1 MYMKKKASIIISVI
15 LIILISAGGYT
26 ANMFGVFSEG
36 NKGQYSEVNEMQTQS
51 VLKGKTIIFL
61 GSSVTFG
68 YGSLGESFVDFLEA
82 SDGIIPI
89 KEAVSG
95 TTLADLKSSSYVSRM
110 KTIDVSLKADAFI
123 CQLSTND
130 ATKKVPLGEI
140 SESFNLSEFDTKTV
154 AGATEYIIAYA
165 KKTWDCPVIF
175 FTQAKYESAEYEKM
189 TELLYAIK
197 EKWDIDIIDLWN
209 NESINSI
216 SEEERKLY
224 LVDSIHPTKAGYR
237 DWWLPEFQSAL
248 YKTVR

>member
-1 MYMKKKASIIISVI
+1 MKKKASIIISVI

-36 NKGQYSEVNEMQTQS
+36 NKGQYSEVNEMQTES

-140 SESFNLSEFDTKTV
+140 SEGFNLSDFDTKTV

-189 TELLYAIK
+189 TELLYEIK
-197 EKWDIDIIDLWN
+197 EKWDIEIIDLWN
-209 NESINSI
+209 NESINNI

-248 YKTVR
+248 YTTVR

>member
-1 MYMKKKASIIISVI
+1 MKKKASIIISVI

-51 VLKGKTIIFL
+51 ILKGKTIIFL

-140 SESFNLSEFDTKTV
+140 SEGFNLSEFDTKTV

-175 FTQAKYESAEYEKM
+175 FTQAKYDSAEYEKM
-189 TELLYAIK
+189 TELLYEIK
-197 EKWDIDIIDLWN
+197 EKWDIEIIDLWN
-209 NESINSI
+209 NESINNI
-216 SEEERKLY
+216 SEEERNLY

>member
-1 MYMKKKASIIISVI
+1 MKKKAIIIISVI

-51 VLKGKTIIFL
+51 ILKGKTIIFL

-140 SESFNLSEFDTKTV
+140 SEGFNLSEFDTKTV

-165 KKTWDCPVIF
+165 KKTWNCPVIF

-189 TELLYAIK
+189 TELLYEIK
-197 EKWDIDIIDLWN
+197 EKWDIEIIDLWN
-209 NESINSI
+209 NESINNI

>member
-1 MYMKKKASIIISVI
+1 MKKKAIIIISVI

-51 VLKGKTIIFL
+51 ILKGKTIIFL

-140 SESFNLSEFDTKTV
+140 SEGFNLSEFDTKTV

-165 KKTWDCPVIF
+165 KKTWNCPVIF
-175 FTQAKYESAEYEKM
+175 FTQAKYDSAEYEKM
-189 TELLYAIK
+189 TELLYEIK
-197 EKWDIDIIDLWN
+197 EKWDIEIIDLWN
-209 NESINSI
+209 NESINNI

>member
-1 MYMKKKASIIISVI
+1 MKKKAIIIISVI

-51 VLKGKTIIFL
+51 ILKGKTIIFL

-140 SESFNLSEFDTKTV
+140 SEGFNLSEFDTKTV

-175 FTQAKYESAEYEKM
+175 FTQAKYDSAEYEKM
-189 TELLYAIK
+189 TELLYEIK
-197 EKWDIDIIDLWN
+197 EKWDIEIIDLWN
-209 NESINSI
+209 NESINNI
-216 SEEERKLY
+216 SEEERNLY

>member
-1 MYMKKKASIIISVI
+1 MKKKASIIISVI

-36 NKGQYSEVNEMQTQS
+36 NKGQYRKVNEMQTQS

-140 SESFNLSEFDTKTV
+140 SEGFNLSEFDTKTV

-175 FTQAKYESAEYEKM
+175 FTQAKYDSAEYEKM
-189 TELLYAIK
+189 TELLYEIK
-197 EKWDIDIIDLWN
+197 EKWDIEIIDLWN
-209 NESINSI
+209 NESINNI

>member
-1 MYMKKKASIIISVI
+1 MKKKAIIIISVI

-36 NKGQYSEVNEMQTQS
+36 NKGQYSEVNEMQTES

-110 KTIDVSLKADAFI
+110 KTIDISLKADAFI

-140 SESFNLSEFDTKTV
+140 SEGFNLSDFDTKTV

-165 KKTWDCPVIF
+165 KQTWDCPVIF

-189 TELLYAIK
+189 TELLYEIK
-197 EKWDIDIIDLWN
+197 EKWDIEIIDLWN
-209 NESINSI
+209 NESINNI

>member
-1 MYMKKKASIIISVI
+1 MKKKASIIISVI

-36 NKGQYSEVNEMQTQS
+36 NKGQYSEVNKMQTQS

-140 SESFNLSEFDTKTV
+140 SEGFNLSEFDTKTV

-175 FTQAKYESAEYEKM
+175 FTQAKYDSAEYEKM
-189 TELLYAIK
+189 TELLYEIK
-197 EKWDIDIIDLWN
+197 EKWDIEIIDLWN
-209 NESINSI
+209 NESINNI

-248 YKTVR
+248 YKTVK